1 MPSTARAWLAALTA
15 EYGTEGTLHLP
26 HEPAAFPAP
35 KGGEEDEEDT
45 EQPTISAELSA
56 RVAEYNRQR
65 RMFGGR

>member
-15 EYGTEGTLHLP
+15 EYGTEGTLHVP
-26 HEPAAFPAP
+26 HEPTDSPAP
-35 KGGEEDEEDT
+35 EGEDDT
-45 EQPTISAELSA
+45 EPSTTLAKLSE